1 MNFLSYIFLWA
12 FMPLG
17 LLLYWLFPR
26 TKRAYLLLALNI
38 VFYGYY
44 SRRFLLLLLVCVL
57 LAWAGALFI
66 ERHRASHLLAKA
78 ALAGTLGAGFT
89 LLFVFKYLNF
99 VINGLN
105 AALRA
110 VHMGALPL
118 VELALPLG
126 ISFYMFTACAYVL
139 DVYFDRLPAEK
150 NPARLAAFVT
160 FFPTITSGPIQ
171 RAPGWFRQLDAQTAL
186 RFSRL
191 KKAALMFLWG
201 AFLKMVLADRLAMF
215 VDQVYANVADHH
227 GFILLLAV
235 FGYSIQIYADFSGY
249 SLMALG
255 VACAFGFDL
264 PENFRQPYLE
274 SSIASFWRCWHISLT
289 SWFRDYLYIPLGGN
303 RKGQVRKYINIFIV
317 FLVSGLWHG
326 EHVTF
331 LVWGGVHG
339 LYQIVGGLTRK
350 KRDALYKKLNIDC
363 KSFSFR
369 LGQRVVVFVLVSV
382 AWVFF
387 RAQSLRQAMAVLSGA
402 LRLDNPWVL
411 FDGTLEAMGL
421 AGREGAILFFSLM
434 TLLLVSLVQR
444 SKRGFA
450 WLEKQG
456 GLFQGLLYGGLLVA
470 ILVYGIYGPDYVPSA
485 FIYAGF

>member
-1 MNFLSYIFLWA
+1 M
-12 FMPLG
+12 
-17 LLLYWLFPR
+17 
-26 TKRAYLLLALNI
+26 
-38 VFYGYY
+38 
-44 SRRFLLLLLVCVL
+44 
-57 LAWAGALFI
+57 
-66 ERHRASHLLAKA
+66 SH
-78 ALAGTLGAGFT
+78 
-89 LLFVFKYLNF
+89 
-99 VINGLN
+99 
-105 AALRA
+105 
-110 VHMGALPL
+110 
-118 VELALPLG
+118 
-126 ISFYMFTACAYVL
+126 
-139 DVYFDRLPAEK
+139 
-150 NPARLAAFVT
+150 
-160 FFPTITSGPIQ
+160 
-171 RAPGWFRQLDAQTAL
+171 
-186 RFSRL
+186 
-191 KKAALMFLWG
+191 
-201 AFLKMVLADRLAMF
+201 
-215 VDQVYANVADHH
+215 
-227 GFILLLAV
+227 
-235 FGYSIQIYADFSGY
+235 
-249 SLMALG
+249 
-255 VACAFGFDL
+255 
-264 PENFRQPYLE
+264 
-274 SSIASFWRCWHISLT
+274 FWS
-289 SWFRDYLYIPLGGN
+289 
-303 RKGQVRKYINIFIV
+303 
-317 FLVSGLWHG
+317 
-326 EHVTF
+326 
-331 LVWGGVHG
+331 GGVHG